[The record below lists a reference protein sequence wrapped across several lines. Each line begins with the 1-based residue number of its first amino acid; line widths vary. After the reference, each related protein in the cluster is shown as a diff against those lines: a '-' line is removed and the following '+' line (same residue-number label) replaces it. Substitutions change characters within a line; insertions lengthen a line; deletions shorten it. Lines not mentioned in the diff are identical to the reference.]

1 VSNASTETIS
11 QFCTSEGISR
21 SQYYIM
27 RRAGWGPDEM
37 SVGRLVRISPE
48 AKQRWRRERERAAK
62 LGVRCALPETE
73 RAHDAGKAEA
83 AIEN

>member
-1 VSNASTETIS
+1 
-11 QFCTSEGISR
+11 
-21 SQYYIM
+21 
-27 RRAGWGPDEM
+27 M